1 MKNIKIITVVIVL
14 LILSACTSVQNNGQ
28 LDGISEKT
36 ETSSAVE
43 TSQEEHSTT
52 AVPTE
57 NISQEINEFLK
68 LLEDINLDQSVY
80 IDCNAL
86 LDNDTPIA
94 DLLEKQKPLS
104 ANETIGL
111 INTFY
116 FTSYMDSGNGI
127 VNTNLTAIKTRTGQD
142 MTFFRT
148 GATFYNS
155 VYDKNGIRC
164 YTVFESEMGGYVYIY
179 FDWYPD
185 MTENNTK
192 IRIVSYAPRV
202 LYYAD
207 IPQLDRWK
215 NNPKDL
221 SAVIPEDEY
230 LVALSQ
236 EDISE
241 GIFGYAI
248 HTLKD
253 GFLFAGSGT
262 GCNNFIDGYVLQNS
276 FVWERGDEVNRENE
290 ANNIDFTIHP
300 QDYPPAS

>member
-1 MKNIKIITVVIVL
+1 MKNMKIITVVIVL
-14 LILSACTSVQNNGQ
+14 LILSSCVHVQN
-28 LDGISEKT
+28 DSSSSAISDKT
-36 ETSSAVE
+36 ESSQME
-43 TSQEEHSTT
+43 LPLSGEQSTT
-52 AVPTE
+52 VSETDFSE
-57 NISQEINEFLK
+57 TLYEFYEID
-68 LLEDINLDQSVY
+68 EDINRDQTIHINCHS
-80 IDCNAL
+80 L

-94 DLLEKQKPLS
+94 DLLKKQKPLS
-104 ANETIGL
+104 KDETIGL
-111 INTFY
+111 INTY
-116 FTSYMDSGNGI
+116 YSTGYVDSGIGI
-127 VNTNLTAIKTRTGQD
+127 VNTNLTAIKTKTGQD
-142 MTFFRT
+142 ITFYRT
-148 GATFYNS
+148 GADFYNS
-155 VYDKNGIRC
+155 VYNENGVRC

-202 LYYAD
+202 LYYDD

-236 EDISE
+236 EDISK

-253 GFLFAGSGT
+253 GFLFAGSAT

-276 FVWERGDEVNRENE
+276 FIWERGDEARRENE